1 MGTAKSLICR
11 RGISI
16 KSTQS
21 WSTVFT
27 HNLWKP
33 VEVLEAILISPQQT
47 FCHIPW
53 QLETSVPIA
62 MKALKMIPCWKS
74 ISRITTRA
82 FSREALEFVLRDP
95 KYVDWLNKTTSVT
108 EGRNTIT
115 VTQMQESNKLLAEK
129 LNSENKYTACFFCI
143 FFGAFVLSSASSR
156 FPVWSGL
163 VERVCFL
170 VFFLTFFC
178 GFVLSSAGALASILH
193 SRFSV
198 T

>member
-1 MGTAKSLICR
+1 MGIAKSLICR
-11 RGISI
+11 RRISI
-16 KSTQS
+16 KSTRS
-21 WSTVFT
+21 WSRVFT

-95 KYVDWLNKTTSVT
+95 KYVDWLNKTTVRPGPRRSIVLTTKKQINTMFVICSRTWNKQTKSNMNKTTSVT

-115 VTQMQESNKLLAEK
+115 MTQIQESNKLLAEK
-129 LNSENKYTACFFCI
+129 LNSENKYTMHYA
-143 FFGAFVLSSASSR
+143 ASS
-156 FPVWSGL
+156 VGD
-163 VERVCFL
+163 CQ
-170 VFFLTFFC
+170 
-178 GFVLSSAGALASILH
+178 
-193 SRFSV
+193 
-198 T
+198 